1 MNKTGYAFM
10 IKKNVCIQFTLL
22 LLIHKYLCFFFFIN
36 YQVTEV
42 VLDRARDIEKD
53 LAQGQGKE
61 VDQGNDQDLENG
73 QGHDGLDL
81 GKGQGLGKGHDQ
93 ERDLSHGQGKRDQG
107 RF

>member
-1 MNKTGYAFM
+1 MNNTGYAFM

-81 GKGQGLGKGHDQ
+81 GKGLGLGKGHDQ